1 MKAHHE
7 TEVFFLKRNQ
17 KREIKTSG
25 KRYLLSNVCFGLEN
39 ELKKKKTKNPTTQ
52 NFIYFFSA
60 KGKCKKRKMS
70 VKEYRKIQ
78 RTTNQRT
85 LITTQSTEQIMVA
98 FLKPV
103 KCAKKTAA
111 AHSREGA
118 ALLLGKLVS
127 FQPQPKTITHL
138 KIHIFVIVGLY
149 CILSVVILL

>member
-1 MKAHHE
+1 M
-7 TEVFFLKRNQ
+7 
-17 KREIKTSG
+17 
-25 KRYLLSNVCFGLEN
+25 CFGLEN
-39 ELKKKKTKNPTTQ
+39 EFQKKNNNPELHL
-52 NFIYFFSA
+52 FFSA

-70 VKEYRKIQ
+70 VKEYGKIQ

-111 AHSREGA
+111 QSRKGA
-118 ALLLGKLVS
+118 ALTLGKLVS
-127 FQPQPKTITHL
+127 FQPQPKTITYL

>member
-1 MKAHHE
+1 MK
-7 TEVFFLKRNQ
+7 Q
-17 KREIKTSG
+17 KSSSLNGIKKGEIKTSG
-25 KRYLLSNVCFGLEN
+25 KRYLPSNVCFGLE
-39 ELKKKKTKNPTTQ
+39 KKKPTTQ

-60 KGKCKKRKMS
+60 KGKCKKRKTS

-138 KIHIFVIVGLY
+138 KIHIFVIVGWY